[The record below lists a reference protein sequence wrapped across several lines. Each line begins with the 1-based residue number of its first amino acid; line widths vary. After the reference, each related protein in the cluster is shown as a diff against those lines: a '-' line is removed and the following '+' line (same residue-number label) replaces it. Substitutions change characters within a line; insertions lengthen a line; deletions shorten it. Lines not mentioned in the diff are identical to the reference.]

1 MREDGVTSG
10 YVRVTQPADLFAEAR
25 RLSVRT
31 MVIDV
36 EPLVA
41 PWDSGTDALDRGI
54 ARILDEVRT
63 VPSVRA
69 VTFSTNSDRRP
80 SVVPACP
87 GIQVAYLASAGK
99 PLHTAPYRD
108 LPRPGAVA
116 GDQVPTDGVL
126 AHRLGFSFLH
136 YVPELTGVPLG
147 PSLMHHWGELMVPL
161 LFSRPVTRIDAEHK
175 NRSV

>member
-1 MREDGVTSG
+1 VTSG

-25 RLSVRT
+25 RLAVRT

-69 VTFSTNSDRRP
+69 VTFATNSDRRP
-80 SVVPACP
+80 SRVPACP
-87 GIQVAYLASAGK
+87 GIQVAYLASAGT
-99 PLHTAPYRD
+99 PLHTAPYRA

-147 PSLMHHWGELMVPL
+147 PSLMHHWGELMRPL
-161 LFSRPVTRIDAEHK
+161 LFSRPVARIDAEHK
-175 NRSV
+175 DRSL

>member
-1 MREDGVTSG
+1 MTSG
-10 YVRVTQPADLFAEAR
+10 YVRIAQSADLFAEAR
-25 RLSVRT
+25 KLSVRT

-41 PWDSGTDALDRGI
+41 PWDSGQEALDRGI
-54 ARILDEVRT
+54 ARILEEVSR

-69 VTFSTNSDRRP
+69 VTFATNSNRRP
-80 SVVPACP
+80 SAAPACP

-126 AHRLGFSFLH
+126 AYRLGFSFLH
-136 YVPELTGVPLG
+136 YMPELTGVPLG
-147 PSLMHHWGELMVPL
+147 PSLMHHWGELMRPL
-161 LFSRPVTRIDAEHK
+161 LFRRPD
-175 NRSV
+175 

>member
-1 MREDGVTSG
+1 MTSG
-10 YVRVTQPADLFAEAR
+10 YVRVTQPADLFAAAR

-31 MVIDV
+31 MVVDV

-41 PWDSGTDALDRGI
+41 PWDSGQEALDWGI
-54 ARILDEVRT
+54 ACILDEVRT

-69 VTFSTNSDRRP
+69 VTFATNSNRRP
-80 SVVPACP
+80 SRVPACP

-116 GDQVPTDGVL
+116 GDQVPTDGML
-126 AHRLGFSFLH
+126 AYRLGFTFLH
-136 YVPELTGVPLG
+136 YMPELTGVPLG
-147 PSLMHHWGELMVPL
+147 PSLMHHWGGLMRPL
-161 LFSRPVTRIDAEHK
+161 LFRQPVRPPRHRREL
-175 NRSV
+175 

>member
-1 MREDGVTSG
+1 MTSG
-10 YVRVTQPADLFAEAR
+10 YVRIAQSADLFAEAR
-25 RLSVRT
+25 KLSVRT

-41 PWDSGTDALDRGI
+41 PWDSGQEALDRGI
-54 ARILDEVRT
+54 ACILKEVRT
-63 VPSVRA
+63 IPSVRA
-69 VTFSTNSDRRP
+69 VTFATNSNRRP
-80 SVVPACP
+80 AVAPACP

-126 AHRLGFSFLH
+126 AYRLGFSFLH
-136 YVPELTGVPLG
+136 YMPELTGVPLG
-147 PSLMHHWGELMVPL
+147 PSLMYHWGELMRPL
-161 LFSRPVTRIDAEHK
+161 LFRRPD
-175 NRSV
+175 

>member
-1 MREDGVTSG
+1 VTSG

-99 PLHTAPYRD
+99 PLHPAQARC
-108 LPRPGAVA
+108 RG
-116 GDQVPTDGVL
+116 G
-126 AHRLGFSFLH
+126 
-136 YVPELTGVPLG
+136 
-147 PSLMHHWGELMVPL
+147 
-161 LFSRPVTRIDAEHK
+161 
-175 NRSV
+175 